1 MDACTDVARVPYLQQ
16 QYSVAGLP
24 CSSEKIP
31 KSGAPLRRHLPT
43 EPDPITGA
51 ILIGTLI
58 LHATTAYLDINPS
71 DDIFLIPHA
80 PTTTRSV
87 CSALLLRPHTSISAS
102 HLLASLSS
110 RRATLLPSPSGPQ
123 PVCQQAPPQHSAAV
137 CRPEVDVDQLLNPRA
152 LSVDVSDGPSSPQA
166 SRSSSDTSSS
176 ALNTLSTSGPIGS
189 SARAPATATNIAS
202 SSASRAPSTLLQ
214 SPSQILGR
222 RRRLSSDH
230 QPEGEPHNTLPAA
243 DAGSAAAD
251 ATAGRPL
258 KRRRRGGAG
267 TNMLSDGDM
276 AGSPNGSGIA
286 QSNGSFTTPTS
297 QRDAASSMATNG
309 SRKAGVVTNG
319 SSNGE
324 RRSSSQPT
332 TYFGHN
338 REEVTRI
345 LIQALTDMG
354 YQAAADNISQQS
366 GYSLESPTVAAF
378 RSAVLAGSWAEA
390 EELLRGATVA
400 DETSEGGNGLVLTS
414 GSDKDVMRFW
424 LRQQKFLELL
434 EQKDTTRALTTLRG
448 ELTPLYHDT
457 TKLHFL
463 SSLLMCQS
471 TEDLMQKASWD
482 GAQRI
487 SPSVMLP
494 ENRLAVLLDHVKQSQ
509 INTCLYHTAAS
520 SPSLYSDHLCD
531 RRNFPSE
538 FALELGDLGGEVWSV
553 RFSHDGTRLA
563 ACGSREHVKIW
574 DTQTFAVTHVLPNH
588 GTEGVGDIAWSPDD
602 SMIITCSFD
611 KYARLWDTNTGTL
624 IKTLRKFAE
633 PVSGCV
639 WASNSRSFVLGSL
652 DKVHGLCTFNVYDDD
667 IIEWNKKHRV
677 QDLCGSPDER
687 LLVAVDDLQN
697 IHVYDATTRELEYD
711 LELKARPTS
720 VSISH
725 DSKHLL
731 VNKQD
736 GEAQLIDLA
745 TRNSVHKFLGHTGG
759 EFLIRSA
766 FGGANESFVM
776 SGSEDGNILIW
787 HKNIGAA
794 VERLQGHQPRCNAV
808 VWNPADPC
816 MLASCGDDGRIKIW
830 TNKARSVEL
839 RARHLRGSN
848 GWRSM
853 GDES

>member
-1 MDACTDVARVPYLQQ
+1 M
-16 QYSVAGLP
+16 
-24 CSSEKIP
+24 
-31 KSGAPLRRHLPT
+31 
-43 EPDPITGA
+43 
-51 ILIGTLI
+51 
-58 LHATTAYLDINPS
+58 
-71 DDIFLIPHA
+71 
-80 PTTTRSV
+80 
-87 CSALLLRPHTSISAS
+87 
-102 HLLASLSS
+102 SL
-110 RRATLLPSPSGPQ
+110 PSGPQ
-123 PVCQQAPPQHSAAV
+123 PACHQAPPQHSAAV

-176 ALNTLSTSGPIGS
+176 ALNINTLSAPGPIDS

-202 SSASRAPSTLLQ
+202 STVGRAPSTLLQ

-230 QPEGEPHNTLPAA
+230 QPEGEPHNNTLPAA
-243 DAGSAAAD
+243 DARSAAAD

-258 KRRRRGGAG
+258 KRRRRGGAD

-309 SRKAGVVTNG
+309 SRKPGVVTNG

-400 DETSEGGNGLVLTS
+400 DETSQGGNGLVLTS

-471 TEDLMQKASWD
+471 TEDLMQKANWD
-482 GAQRI
+482 GARGQSR
-487 SPSVMLP
+487 
-494 ENRLAVLLDHVKQSQ
+494 RKLLSE
-509 INTCLYHTAAS
+509 LS
-520 SPSLYSDHLCD
+520 S
-531 RRNFPSE
+531 
-538 FALELGDLGGEVWSV
+538 
-553 RFSHDGTRLA
+553 
-563 ACGSREHVKIW
+563 
-574 DTQTFAVTHVLPNH
+574 
-588 GTEGVGDIAWSPDD
+588 
-602 SMIITCSFD
+602 
-611 KYARLWDTNTGTL
+611 
-624 IKTLRKFAE
+624 
-633 PVSGCV
+633 
-639 WASNSRSFVLGSL
+639 
-652 DKVHGLCTFNVYDDD
+652 
-667 IIEWNKKHRV
+667 
-677 QDLCGSPDER
+677 
-687 LLVAVDDLQN
+687 
-697 IHVYDATTRELEYD
+697 
-711 LELKARPTS
+711 
-720 VSISH
+720 
-725 DSKHLL
+725 
-731 VNKQD
+731 
-736 GEAQLIDLA
+736 
-745 TRNSVHKFLGHTGG
+745 
-759 EFLIRSA
+759 
-766 FGGANESFVM
+766 
-776 SGSEDGNILIW
+776 
-787 HKNIGAA
+787 
-794 VERLQGHQPRCNAV
+794 
-808 VWNPADPC
+808 
-816 MLASCGDDGRIKIW
+816 
-830 TNKARSVEL
+830 
-839 RARHLRGSN
+839 
-848 GWRSM
+848 
-853 GDES
+853 

>member
-1 MDACTDVARVPYLQQ
+1 M
-16 QYSVAGLP
+16 
-24 CSSEKIP
+24 
-31 KSGAPLRRHLPT
+31 
-43 EPDPITGA
+43 
-51 ILIGTLI
+51 
-58 LHATTAYLDINPS
+58 
-71 DDIFLIPHA
+71 
-80 PTTTRSV
+80 
-87 CSALLLRPHTSISAS
+87 SISAL
-102 HLLASLSS
+102 HLLASSSS
-110 RRATLLPSPSGPQ
+110 RRAHAPA
-123 PVCQQAPPQHSAAV
+123 CHQAPPRRSAAV

-176 ALNTLSTSGPIGS
+176 ALNISTLSAPGPIDS
-189 SARAPATATNIAS
+189 PARAPATATNIAS
-202 SSASRAPSTLLQ
+202 STPGRAPSTLLQ
-214 SPSQILGR
+214 SPSQVLGR

-230 QPEGEPHNTLPAA
+230 QPEDEPHNTLPAA
-243 DAGSAAAD
+243 DARSAAAD

-267 TNMLSDGDM
+267 TNMLSDGDV

-309 SRKAGVVTNG
+309 SRKSGVVTNG

-400 DETSEGGNGLVLTS
+400 DEASQGGNGLVLTS

-457 TKLHFL
+457 NKLHFL

-471 TEDLMQKASWD
+471 TEDLMQKANWD

-588 GTEGVGDIAWSPDD
+588 GNEGVGDIAWSPDD

-611 KYARLWDTNTGTL
+611 KYARLWDTSTGTL

-652 DKVHGLCTFNVYDDD
+652 DKAHGLCTFNVYDDE

-720 VSISH
+720 VSISQ

-745 TRNSVHKFLGHTGG
+745 SRNSIHKFLGHTGG

-794 VERLQGHQPRCNAV
+794 VERLPGHQPRCNAV

-830 TNKARSVEL
+830 TNKARSRDTDPGAQVSVRTSPAAWVSGVYGVDDEWAAFATAVSS
-839 RARHLRGSN
+839 RAEKLSSNDHLQS
-848 GWRSM
+848 
-853 GDES
+853 

>member
-1 MDACTDVARVPYLQQ
+1 M
-16 QYSVAGLP
+16 
-24 CSSEKIP
+24 
-31 KSGAPLRRHLPT
+31 
-43 EPDPITGA
+43 
-51 ILIGTLI
+51 
-58 LHATTAYLDINPS
+58 
-71 DDIFLIPHA
+71 
-80 PTTTRSV
+80 
-87 CSALLLRPHTSISAS
+87 
-102 HLLASLSS
+102 
-110 RRATLLPSPSGPQ
+110 
-123 PVCQQAPPQHSAAV
+123 
-137 CRPEVDVDQLLNPRA
+137 DQLLNPRA

-243 DAGSAAAD
+243 DSGSAAAD

-267 TNMLSDGDM
+267 INMLSDGDM

-482 GAQRI
+482 GARGQSRRKLLSELSKRI

-808 VWNPADPC
+808 VWNSADPC

>member
-1 MDACTDVARVPYLQQ
+1 
-16 QYSVAGLP
+16 
-24 CSSEKIP
+24 
-31 KSGAPLRRHLPT
+31 
-43 EPDPITGA
+43 
-51 ILIGTLI
+51 
-58 LHATTAYLDINPS
+58 
-71 DDIFLIPHA
+71 
-80 PTTTRSV
+80 
-87 CSALLLRPHTSISAS
+87 
-102 HLLASLSS
+102 
-110 RRATLLPSPSGPQ
+110 
-123 PVCQQAPPQHSAAV
+123 
-137 CRPEVDVDQLLNPRA
+137 
-152 LSVDVSDGPSSPQA
+152 
-166 SRSSSDTSSS
+166 
-176 ALNTLSTSGPIGS
+176 
-189 SARAPATATNIAS
+189 
-202 SSASRAPSTLLQ
+202 
-214 SPSQILGR
+214 
-222 RRRLSSDH
+222 
-230 QPEGEPHNTLPAA
+230 
-243 DAGSAAAD
+243 
-251 ATAGRPL
+251 
-258 KRRRRGGAG
+258 
-267 TNMLSDGDM
+267 MLSDGDM

-286 QSNGSFTTPTS
+286 QSNGSFTAPTP

-309 SRKAGVVTNG
+309 SRKSGVVTNG

-354 YQAAADNISQQS
+354 YQAAAGNISQQS

-400 DETSEGGNGLVLTS
+400 DETSQGGNGLVLTS

-471 TEDLMQKASWD
+471 TEDLMQKANWD
-482 GAQRI
+482 GARGQSRRKLLSELSKRI

-538 FALELGDLGGEVWSV
+538 FALELGDLGGEVWSI

-574 DTQTFAVTHVLPNH
+574 DTQTFSVTHVLPNH
-588 GTEGVGDIAWSPDD
+588 GNEGVGDIAWSPDD

-611 KYARLWDTNTGTL
+611 KYARLWDTSTGTL

-652 DKVHGLCTFNVYDDD
+652 DKVHGLCTFNVYDDE

-711 LELKARPTS
+711 LELKSRPTS
-720 VSISH
+720 VSISQ

-745 TRNSVHKFLGHTGG
+745 TRNSIHKFLGHTGG

-848 GWRSM
+848 GWRNM

>member
-1 MDACTDVARVPYLQQ
+1 M
-16 QYSVAGLP
+16 SSAGLT
-24 CSSEKIP
+24 CSSEP
-31 KSGAPLRRHLPT
+31 RSQGAPRLKLVFALWLP
-43 EPDPITGA
+43 
-51 ILIGTLI
+51 
-58 LHATTAYLDINPS
+58 
-71 DDIFLIPHA
+71 
-80 PTTTRSV
+80 
-87 CSALLLRPHTSISAS
+87 
-102 HLLASLSS
+102 ASLPPSS
-110 RRATLLPSPSGPQ
+110 SQHPAAICRA
-123 PVCQQAPPQHSAAV
+123 
-137 CRPEVDVDQLLNPRA
+137 EVDVDQLLNPRA
-152 LSVDVSDGPSSPQA
+152 LSVDVSDGPSSPPA
-166 SRSSSDTSSS
+166 SRSSSDTPP
-176 ALNTLSTSGPIGS
+176 ALNTLSIPDPIDS
-189 SARAPATATNIAS
+189 SARVPATAANIAS
-202 SSASRAPSTLLQ
+202 STANRAPSTLLQ
-214 SPSQILGR
+214 SPSQVLGR
-222 RRRLSSDH
+222 RRRPSSDH
-230 QPEGEPHNTLPAA
+230 QLEGEPRITLPAT

-251 ATAGRPL
+251 ATSGRQL

-267 TNMLSDGDM
+267 VNMLSDGDM
-276 AGSPNGSGIA
+276 AGTSNGSGTA
-286 QSNGSFTTPTS
+286 QANGSFAAPTT
-297 QRDAASSMATNG
+297 QRDVASSMATNG

-332 TYFGHN
+332 TYFGHD

-354 YQAAADNISQQS
+354 YQAAANNISQES

-378 RSAVLAGSWAEA
+378 RSAVLAGSWVEA
-390 EELLRGATVA
+390 EDLLRGAT
-400 DETSEGGNGLVLTS
+400 
-414 GSDKDVMRFW
+414 DVMRFW

-471 TEDLMQKASWD
+471 TEDLMQKANWD
-482 GAQRI
+482 GARGQSRRKLLSELSKRI

-520 SPSLYSDHLCD
+520 SPSLYCDHLCD

-538 FALELGDLGGEVWSV
+538 FALELSDLGERSGL
-553 RFSHDGTRLA
+553 FDFLMT
-563 ACGSREHVKIW
+563 
-574 DTQTFAVTHVLPNH
+574 TFTVTHVLPNH
-588 GTEGVGDIAWSPDD
+588 GGDGVGDIAWSPDD
-602 SMIITCSFD
+602 SMIMTCSFD
-611 KYARLWDTNTGTL
+611 KYARLWDTTTGTL
-624 IKTLRKFAE
+624 IKTLRKFTE

-639 WASNSRSFVLGSL
+639 WAADSRSFVLGSL
-652 DKVHGLCTFNVYDDD
+652 DKVHGLCTFNVYDDE

-687 LLVAVDDLQN
+687 LLVVVDDLQN
-697 IHVYDATTRELEYD
+697 IHVYDANTRELEYD

-720 VSISH
+720 VSISQ
-725 DSKHLL
+725 DSRHLL

-736 GEAQLIDLA
+736 GEAQLIDLT

-794 VERLQGHQPRCNAV
+794 VERLPGHQPRCNAV
-808 VWNPADPC
+808 VWNPTDPC

-830 TNKARSVEL
+830 TSKARSVEL

-848 GWRSM
+848 GWRST
-853 GDES
+853 GDDS